1 MFSVAFDNKQYCNIP
16 ITKTNVHISHM
27 FVWFVCTTPK
37 SEFPLMKLKVYA
49 TIRCISSVNKRA
61 QINC

>member
-16 ITKTNVHISHM
+16 ITKTNVHISYM

-37 SEFPLMKLKVYA
+37 SEFPLHEVKSLRNDTMHQL
-49 TIRCISSVNKRA
+49 C
-61 QINC
+61 